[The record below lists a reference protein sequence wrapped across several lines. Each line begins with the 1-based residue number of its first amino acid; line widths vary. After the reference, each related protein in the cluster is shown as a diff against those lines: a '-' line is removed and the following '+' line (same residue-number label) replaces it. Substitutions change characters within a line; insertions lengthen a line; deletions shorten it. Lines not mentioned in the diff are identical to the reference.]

1 MFCSHTQKG
10 VIPSGCVY
18 ICVCIHIHVYAYIWM
33 CVSVYT
39 CMYVCVVYKALLD
52 NTVTVYVCMCV
63 CVHMYVPMYVWSDS
77 SPALGTYSGLF
88 AISSCATFE
97 GDLTLPCVSP
107 GAGTTASSVVSPTC
121 GLLCTGLDTRWGVGR
136 APTSAHI

>member
-1 MFCSHTQKG
+1 
-10 VIPSGCVY
+10 
-18 ICVCIHIHVYAYIWM
+18 
-33 CVSVYT
+33 
-39 CMYVCVVYKALLD
+39 MYVCVVYKALLD

-97 GDLTLPCVSP
+97 GDLPRCRDDS
-107 GAGTTASSVVSPTC
+107 
-121 GLLCTGLDTRWGVGR
+121 LLCRVPHMWPSLHRAGHTVGCGKG
-136 APTSAHI
+136 PHECSYMMYG